1 MKKRLIIKDFQWS
14 IKVLI
19 MMKLILVFTVFLS
32 FQVWGTAYS
41 QNKKLTLKL
50 KNSNVANLFDQIEKQ
65 SNFRFLYYD
74 DLIKDAPAVNIDVKN
89 EAVEAI
95 LANAL
100 QGSSLSYRV
109 LENNLVVISKSE
121 MQQFVVRGKVVSSE
135 DNSPLVGATVFQKG
149 TTNGTTTDVNGEFS
163 LTLPDKNSII
173 VISYVGFVSQ
183 EVAVN
188 GRELIEVS
196 MVQDFIGLDELI
208 VIGYGYQK
216 KSDLTGSVV
225 SVKGEEIQSLSVNSI
240 NQLLQGRAS
249 GVFVA
254 QSEGKPG
261 DGADIVIRGAGSIN
275 GVAPLYIIDG
285 IRGPSDNA
293 LNVKDIESIEIL
305 KDAAAAAIYGAE
317 AAHGVI
323 LITTKKG
330 KQGKSVINFSASYGN
345 RKPIGLP
352 EMLQTT
358 DYITK
363 KREAWLNDD
372 PGRVIDPS
380 FVPTNPDWPN
390 TNWKDIM
397 FGGKGI
403 EQNYDF
409 SVSGGSDRLTYY
421 ISSNYKKENGIMV
434 DNWFERYTGRV
445 NTEFKVNDKIR
456 IGENIMVNKR
466 RINPNDDDGRD
477 LLKIFRAVPTME
489 VYDPT
494 NPYGGWGKTPI
505 YFQGGNPLGF
515 AMQRQQITN
524 IFGVNGSAYIEI
536 EPLVNLK
543 VRGTLGFDLGS
554 TDYNRFEEAFDYGAF
569 SNPTARLMKEFRN
582 FETFTGIITASYDKS
597 FGKHELGLLAGYE
610 ALKGDDR
617 GFFASRSGFPPLT
630 GVESFDLG
638 ISSDFQV
645 SGGPGYN
652 RILSQFGRVNYSYAN
667 KYLLQANIRRDG
679 NHKFGPANKWG
690 VFPSFSA
697 GWKMSEEEF
706 LSGIA
711 ALSNLKLRASYG
723 TLGSD
728 AAIPPYLYS
737 TTYTSS
743 KIHYFYTQ
751 NGSDRD
757 GGYSTYNLPNNAIKW
772 ESMQITNIGLDFG
785 FFQNKLSGSA
795 EYYIKNTQDMI
806 FNVDVPLASGIGIVN
821 NNPGSIPINIGEM
834 RNSGWDFSLL
844 FQNRIGGLNL
854 SIAGNVSFN
863 KNEITKLYEENSV
876 LNDGG
881 AEYMDGSI
889 CRTEVGQPMGYFYGY
904 IVEGI
909 FQSQAEVD
917 AANALG
923 DPGPYQETA
932 TVPGDFKYKD
942 IASFDANGKR
952 ILQPDG
958 RIDEADKTFIG
969 NPWPKMLYG
978 LNLNAEYKGFDLT
991 LFFQGVN
998 GVDIYHATKC
1008 AERGF
1013 KGDWNS
1019 TTDIFEAWTPEK
1031 PTGHPRLTAN
1041 DPNGNLRKHSS
1052 YFVEDGSYLKLRNL
1066 QIGYSLPNSL
1076 ISKVS
1081 ISKLR
1086 VYFNAQNLFTLTK
1099 YTGMDPELGGGVR
1112 TRGIEGMDLYPKT
1125 RLMLFGVD
1133 VTF

>member
-1 MKKRLIIKDFQWS
+1 MKNKLINKDIHRS
-14 IKVLI
+14 LKILI
-19 MMKLILVFTVFLS
+19 MMKTMLVMTVFLS
-32 FQVWGTAYS
+32 VQVFGTVYS
-41 QNKKLTLKL
+41 QNKRLTLKL
-50 KNSNVANLFDQIEKQ
+50 HNANVSDLFDQIESQ

-74 DLIKDAPAVNIDVKN
+74 DLVKDAPAVNIEVKN
-89 EAVEAI
+89 EVVENI
-95 LANAL
+95 LSQAL
-100 QGSSLSYRV
+100 RGSDLNFKV

-121 MQQFVVRGKVVSSE
+121 MQQFVVKGKVFSAG
-135 DNSPLVGATVFQKG
+135 DNAPLVGATVVQKG
-149 TTNGTTTDVNGEFS
+149 TTNGTITDANGEYTI
-163 LTLPDKNSII
+163 TLPDQNS
-173 VISYVGFVSQ
+173 VLVFSFVGYITQ
-183 EVAVN
+183 EVAVG
-188 GRELIEVS
+188 GRNVIDVS
-196 MVQDFIGLDELI
+196 LVQDIIGLDELI

-216 KSDLTGSVV
+216 KSDLTGSVA
-225 SVKGEEIQSLSVNSI
+225 SVKGEEIQNLSANSI
-240 NQLLQGRAS
+240 NQLLQGRVS
-249 GVFVA
+249 GVYVA

-261 DGADIVIRGAGSIN
+261 DGADIIIRGAGSIN

-293 LNVKDIESIEIL
+293 LNVRDIESIEIL
-305 KDAAAAAIYGAE
+305 KDASAAAIYGAE
-317 AAHGVI
+317 AAHGVV

-330 KQGKSVINFSASYGN
+330 KQGKAVVNFNASYGN

-352 EMLQTT
+352 DMLQTK

-380 FVPTNPDWPN
+380 FVPTNPAWPN
-390 TNWKDIM
+390 TDWKDIM
-397 FGGKGI
+397 FGGKGA

-409 SVSGGSDRLTYY
+409 SVSGGSEKMTYY
-421 ISSNYKKENGIMV
+421 ISSNYKREDGIMV
-434 DNWFERYTGRV
+434 DNWFERYAGRV
-445 NTEFKVNDKIR
+445 NTEFKVSDKVR
-456 IGENIMVNKR
+456 VGENLMVSKR
-466 RINPNDDDGRD
+466 KINPNDDDGRD

-489 VYDPT
+489 VYDPS

-515 AMQRQQITN
+515 ALQRHQITN
-524 IFGVNGSAYIEI
+524 IFGVNGSAYVEI
-536 EPLVNLK
+536 EPFANLK
-543 VRGTLGFDLGS
+543 VRGTVGFDLGS
-554 TDYNRFEEAFDYGAF
+554 NDYNRFEEAYDYGAIA
-569 SNPTARLMKEFRN
+569 NPTARLMKDFRN
-582 FETFTGIITASYDKS
+582 FETYTGVLTVSYDKS
-597 FGKHELGLLAGYE
+597 FGKHDLGLLAGYE

-617 GFFASRSGFPPLT
+617 GFFASRSGFPPLS

-652 RILSQFGRVNYSYAN
+652 RILSQFGRLNYSYAG

-679 NHKFGPANKWG
+679 NHKFGPENKWG
-690 VFPSFSA
+690 IFPSFSA
-697 GWKMSEEEF
+697 GWKLSEEDF
-706 LSGIA
+706 LSGVA
-711 ALSNLKLRASYG
+711 AISNLKLRASYG

-737 TTYTSS
+737 TTYTSR

-757 GGYSTYNLPNNAIKW
+757 GGYSAYNMPNNAIKW
-772 ESMQITNIGLDFG
+772 ESMQITNLGIDFG
-785 FFQNKLSGSA
+785 LFQNKLSGSV
-795 EYYIKNTQDMI
+795 EYYIKNTKDMI
-806 FNVDVPLASGIGIVN
+806 FNVEVPLASGIGVIN
-821 NNPGSIPINIGEM
+821 DNPGSIPTNIGKM
-834 RNSGWDFSLL
+834 RNSGWDFGLL
-844 FQNRIGGLNL
+844 YQNRFGGLSLN
-854 SIAGNVSFN
+854 IGANASFN
-863 KNEITKLYEENSV
+863 TNEITKLYKENSV

-909 FQSQAEVD
+909 FQTQVEVD

-923 DPGPYQETA
+923 AAGPYQEAATA
-932 TVPGDFKYKD
+932 PGDFKYKD

-952 ILQPDG
+952 IMQPDG
-958 RIDEADKTFIG
+958 KIDEADKTFIG
-969 NPWPKMLYG
+969 NPWPKMIYG
-978 LNLNAEYKGFDLT
+978 LNLNAEYKGIDMT
-991 LFFQGVN
+991 LFFQGVS

-1019 TTDIFEAWTPEK
+1019 TTDIFDAWSADK
-1031 PTGHPRLTAN
+1031 PTQHPRLTAN

-1052 YFVEDGSYLKLRNL
+1052 YFVEDGSYLKLRTL
-1066 QIGYSLPNSL
+1066 QIGYTLPSSVTSRL
-1076 ISKVS
+1076 FV
-1081 ISKLR
+1081 SKLR
-1086 VYFNAQNLFTLTK
+1086 IYFNAQNLFTLTK

-1125 RLMLFGVD
+1125 RLMSFGVD